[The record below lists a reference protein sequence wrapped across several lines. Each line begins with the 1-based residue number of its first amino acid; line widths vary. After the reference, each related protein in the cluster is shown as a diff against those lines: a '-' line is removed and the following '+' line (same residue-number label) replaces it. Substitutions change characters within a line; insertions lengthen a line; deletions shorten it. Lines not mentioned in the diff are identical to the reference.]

1 MIKSNAFAAAALL
14 ASILAA
20 GAAACGDDSLAPGGG
35 TTDTLTFG
43 GELRVFD
50 IYVSRKVTHDNP
62 APLLFALHQTSPPS
76 DGAKMRELSGFDAVA
91 DSFGFIV
98 AYPDALDDWA
108 EGCDCST
115 ADVEGTDDVGFL
127 LALIDHVER
136 DWSVDRGRVYAV
148 GFSQGGLF
156 ADRVGCDAAEHF
168 AGVAV
173 VAATMSRSLS
183 VVCKPSL
190 PVKFALMSGTRDA
203 VFPFRGSQDLGLFT
217 TISAT
222 DAIQLWRGF
231 DGCSNLREVRSVPD
245 TVDDGWSV
253 RVTEY
258 SQCAGAGRVALYT
271 IQGAPHLW
279 PKGDMDPAMEIA
291 QFFLGEEPQE

>member
-1 MIKSNAFAAAALL
+1 MIKSNAFAAVALL

-20 GAAACGDDSLAPGGG
+20 GVAACGDDSLVPGGG

-43 GELRVFD
+43 GAVRVFD
-50 IYVSRKVTHDNP
+50 IYVSRQVTRDTP
-62 APLLFALHQTSPPS
+62 APLLFALHQTSPTS

-98 AYPDALDDWA
+98 VYPDAIVDWA

-127 LALIDHVER
+127 LALIGHVER
-136 DWSVDRGRVYAV
+136 DWSVDRGQVYAV

-173 VAATMSRSLS
+173 VAATMSRPLSL
-183 VVCKPSL
+183 VCEPSR
-190 PVKFALMSGTRDA
+190 PVKFALMSGTRDP
-203 VFPFRGSQDLGLFT
+203 VFPFRGSLDRGPFT
-217 TISAT
+217 TISADST
-222 DAIQLWRGF
+222 IRLWRGF
-231 DGCSNLREVRSVPD
+231 HGCSDLPVVRSVPD

-253 RVTEY
+253 RVDGY
-258 SQCAGAGRVALYT
+258 NQCTAAARVTLYT
-271 IQGAPHLW
+271 IQGAPHVW

-291 QFFLGEEPQE
+291 EFFLGEEP

>member
-1 MIKSNAFAAAALL
+1 MIKSNEFAAAALL

-43 GELRVFD
+43 GQVRVFD
-50 IYVSRKVTHDNP
+50 VYVSRKVTHDTP

-91 DSFGFIV
+91 DSFGIIV
-98 AYPDALDDWA
+98 VYPDALVDWA
-108 EGCDCST
+108 EGCECST

-136 DWSVDRGRVYAV
+136 DWAVDRGRVYAV

-173 VAATMSRSLS
+173 VAATMSRPLSLE
-183 VVCKPSL
+183 CEPSL

-203 VFPFRGSQDLGLFT
+203 VFPFRGSLERGPFT
-217 TISAT
+217 TISAEST
-222 DAIQLWRGF
+222 IRLWRGF
-231 DGCSNLREVRSVPD
+231 DGCSDLPVVRSVPD

-253 RVTEY
+253 RVDRY
-258 SQCAGAGRVALYT
+258 NQCLGAARVALYT
-271 IQGAPHLW
+271 IQGAPHVW
-279 PKGDMDPAMEIA
+279 PKGDMDPAWEIA
-291 QFFLGEEPQE
+291 EFFLDEEP